1 MIKLNKWESLG
12 MIETGNHSIYEWE
25 VVETKNGTICF
36 ISHDDE
42 EICSLE
48 EVQEMFDFK
57 GDDTLKSQL
66 DELGVEI

>member
-1 MIKLNKWESLG
+1 MTNNNWESLG

-25 VVETKNGTICF
+25 VVETKNGIICF

-48 EVQEMFDFK
+48 EVQDMFHFK